1 MTVNEL
7 ISHLV
12 NLPPMAE
19 VYVQTFNTA
28 LNKVESVKKDDTLGI
43 VELKWEKK

>member
-7 ISHLV
+7 ISHLI
-12 NLPPMAE
+12 NLPPLAE
-19 VYVQTFNTA
+19 VYVQTLNTA
-28 LNKVESVKKDDTLGI
+28 LNKVESVKKNDALGI